1 MDDAFLGTIMAV
13 GFNFAPRNWAMCNGQ
28 ILSVASNTA
37 LFSLL
42 GATFGG
48 DGRVTFG
55 LPDLQGRTIVGA
67 GQGPGLSG
75 ISYGEKAG
83 AESINILTSNMPAHN
98 HQIINGTGANNGT
111 VKVTT
116 TVTTVDSQDE
126 TNESD
131 NGNNGLG
138 TGGSMQSIYRE
149 SPSGNDHIG
158 GVSSTIT
165 GSTSLAGSNI
175 PVNIR
180 NPYLG
185 MYYCI
190 ALEGIFPSRS

>member
-1 MDDAFLGTIMAV
+1 
-13 GFNFAPRNWAMCNGQ
+13 
-28 ILSVASNTA
+28 
-37 LFSLL
+37 
-42 GATFGG
+42 
-48 DGRVTFG
+48 
-55 LPDLQGRTIVGA
+55 
-67 GQGPGLSG
+67 
-75 ISYGEKAG
+75 
-83 AESINILTSNMPAHN
+83 MPAHN
-98 HQIINGTGANNGT
+98 HQLINGTGTNDT

-149 SPSGNDHIG
+149 SPSGSDHIG

>member
-1 MDDAFLGTIMAV
+1 MEPFIGQIQAF
-13 GFNFAPRNWAMCNGQ
+13 GFNFAPYGWAFCNGQ
-28 ILSVASNTA
+28 LVAISQYNA
-37 LFSLL
+37 LYALL
-42 GATFGG
+42 GTTFGG
-48 DGRVTFG
+48 DGVNTFG
-55 LPDLQGRTIVGA
+55 LPDLQGRSVIGA
-67 GQGPGLSG
+67 GQGPGLSN
-75 ISYGEKAG
+75 IRWGEKSG
-83 AESINILTSNMPAHN
+83 AEKINLSPSNMPAHI
-98 HQIINGTGANNGT
+98 HTFTNGDGVAPGT

-149 SPSGNDHIG
+149 SPSGSDHIG
-158 GVSSTIT
+158 GVASVIS
-165 GSTSLAGSNI
+165 GSTSSVGGSQ
-175 PVNIR
+175 PVTAR

-185 MYYCI
+185 LNYCI